1 MICIRIRLRSRQIG
15 GIHVIAVITAQGERK
30 MNKVT
35 EKPATPQAIVPAA
48 ELTPTKRQRAAVQT
62 R

>member
-1 MICIRIRLRSRQIG
+1 M
-15 GIHVIAVITAQGERK
+15 IAVITAQGERK